1 MVPAT
6 GRPAGAGEKGIGG
19 GIGASQDGAQDGVT
33 FYVEVDDP
41 AALLEKAEK
50 LGGKTVVPP
59 AEIPDFGLTFAFFAD
74 PDGHVAGLSRGAV
87 Q

>member
-19 GIGASQDGAQDGVT
+19 GIGASQDGAHDGLT
-33 FYVEVDDP
+33 FYVEAGDP
-41 AALLEKAEK
+41 AAFLDRAEK
-50 LGGKTVVPP
+50 LAGKTVVPP
-59 AEIPDFGLTFAFFAD
+59 TKMPGFGLTFAFFAD
-74 PDGHVAGLSRGAV
+74 PDGHVVGLSGGAV